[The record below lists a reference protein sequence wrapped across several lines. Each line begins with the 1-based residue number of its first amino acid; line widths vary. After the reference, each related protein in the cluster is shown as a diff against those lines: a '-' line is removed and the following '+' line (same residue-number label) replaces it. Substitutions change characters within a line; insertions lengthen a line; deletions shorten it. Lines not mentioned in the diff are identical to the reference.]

1 MTTDMKGKVCVVT
14 GGNSGIGLVTARE
27 LARMGAEVS
36 IVCRSRERGEAAVAK
51 IKAATGFEP
60 ELFVA
65 DLGLMAEVRRVADEI
80 AARHPKIDVLV
91 NNAGVLKRHREENA
105 EGREITWAI
114 NHLGPFL
121 LTNLLLDAI
130 KAAAPARIVNVA
142 SLAHRRAHINFDDL
156 EATQSFSMW
165 PVYGQSKLANILFT
179 RELAKRLEGT
189 GVTANALHPG
199 VIATQLFIRLPMMGL
214 LHPLARLLFLTP
226 EQGARTSIYLATS
239 PEVDGVTGKY
249 FAKSTPAPTSAA
261 ARDMDVAA
269 RLWQVSEQMTGLA
282 K

>member
-14 GGNSGIGLVTARE
+14 GGNSGIGFVTARE

-36 IVCRSRERGEAAVAK
+36 LVCRSRERGETAVAK
-51 IKAATGFEP
+51 IKAATGNEVG
-60 ELFVA
+60 LFVA
-65 DLGLMAEVRRVADEI
+65 DLGLMDDVRRVADEI
-80 AARHPKIDVLV
+80 TARHPKIHVLV
-91 NNAGVLKRHREENA
+91 NNAGVLHRHRVENT
-105 EGREITWAI
+105 EGREVTWAI

-130 KAAAPARIVNVA
+130 KAAAPARIVTVA
-142 SLAHRRAHINFDDL
+142 STAHRRGQINFEDL
-156 EATQSFSMW
+156 ESRKSFGMW

-189 GVTANALHPG
+189 GVTANTLHPG
-199 VIATQLFIRLPMMGL
+199 VIATQLFITLPMMKV
-214 LHPLARLLFLTP
+214 LHPVTRLFFLTP
-226 EQGARTSIYLATS
+226 EQGAQTSIYLASS
-239 PEVDGVTGKY
+239 PQVDGVTGKY

-269 RLWQVSEQMTGLA
+269 RLWRVSEQMTGLA
-282 K
+282 T